1 METLSKIE
9 VGTFLKLF
17 NRGGYVLD
25 FSTNDFDV
33 FTLGSIGVA
42 LCEKYKMSKGKSLTA
57 YLNEASDGD
66 VITLL
71 KDLLAYYEENYEKEF
86 SETTE
91 DNDDEF
97 FSYKTYSIEYAR
109 LYKKCRES
117 KYFDAPCRERSRV
130 TAEVFE

>member
-71 KDLLAYYEENYEKEF
+71 KANTSVQRAK
-86 SETTE
+86 
-91 DNDDEF
+91 
-97 FSYKTYSIEYAR
+97 R
-109 LYKKCRES
+109 
-117 KYFDAPCRERSRV
+117 PM
-130 TAEVFE
+130 